1 MNYRR
6 EVKTD
11 DDKDAANSDNVDYC
25 CYNNNTMAATTTEIT
40 TLNPDPDETKCNK
53 ILGRSQLPK
62 SFNLKAGQHALAIYT
77 VREASN

>member
-40 TLNPDPDETKCNK
+40 TLNPDPDETKCEK
-53 ILGRSQLPK
+53 ILGRSQLP
-62 SFNLKAGQHALAIYT
+62 
-77 VREASN
+77 